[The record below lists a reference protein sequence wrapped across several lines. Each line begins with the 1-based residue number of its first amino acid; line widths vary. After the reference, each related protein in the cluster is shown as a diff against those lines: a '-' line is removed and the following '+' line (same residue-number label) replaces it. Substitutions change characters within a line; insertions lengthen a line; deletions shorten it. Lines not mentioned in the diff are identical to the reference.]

1 MTALPALPSGGGT
14 WFAFGRTDMRG
25 LPLVFWLFLLY
36 LFLNTSYADEEWAVV
51 GKLHL
56 RPLSGLAV
64 LAVML
69 WQTVVHEL
77 MPVSDRVER
86 RTHVGPKLL
95 AAPGAW
101 WLFLFLVAGVLSW
114 VWAYAPARSGPAQI
128 EHAKQVL
135 PFFAGCFLLT
145 SRRRVLLAVL
155 VVCSAQGIYLV
166 RSFLEYLAGKHDFT
180 MGVNRMLGMGTSY
193 EDPNSFAATVVFGLI
208 LVVWAGIH
216 TRSPFLRLCS
226 VAYFLLGSVCVIYA
240 RSRSGLVLLV
250 LAVVWTLFSIPSARV
265 KFGLMAAVLAL
276 AIALTGAQTKAAK
289 ERFSGILSA
298 QTYKRD
304 SSTRGRIEG
313 YQVSWKIFQQK
324 PLFGVGPMNWG
335 LYRARHIDGN
345 KHEPHNLGGQLI
357 ATRGLAG
364 TLTFLGFL
372 LASAAFALRTWWRQ
386 RRLGDA
392 WSRSVASLASA
403 VFATHVLLFVS
414 GLAAH
419 NLDRPQWYL
428 LPALLAGAVM
438 HGARE
443 GTDVAEQTAASRPGQ
458 TRS

>member
-1 MTALPALPSGGGT
+1 MTPLPSLPAGGGR
-14 WFAFGRTDMRG
+14 WFGFGRTDARG

-36 LFLNTSYADEEWAVV
+36 LFLNTSYVDEEWAVV
-51 GKLHL
+51 GLLRL

-69 WQTVVHEL
+69 WRAAFDEL
-77 MPVSDRVER
+77 TPASDETLR
-86 RTHVGPKLL
+86 RTRVGPRIL

-114 VWAYAPARSGPAQI
+114 VWAYEPSRSGTAQI

-135 PFFAGCFLLT
+135 PFFAGCTLLT
-145 SRRRVLLAVL
+145 SRRRLLLAVL
-155 VVCSAQGIYLV
+155 VLVGAHGIYLV

-216 TRSPFLRLCS
+216 TRSPLLRLCS
-226 VAYFLLGSVCVIYA
+226 IAYFLLGSVCVIYA
-240 RSRSGLVLLV
+240 HSRSGLVLLV
-250 LAVVWTLFSIPSARV
+250 LAVVWTFFSIPSKRV
-265 KFGLMAAVLAL
+265 KLVLAAAVLAL
-276 AIALTGAQTKAAK
+276 GVALAGAQTKAAK
-289 ERFSGILSA
+289 ERFTGIFSA

-313 YQVSWKIFQQK
+313 YQVSWQIFQRK

-364 TLTFLGFL
+364 ALTFLGFL
-372 LASAAFALRTWWRQ
+372 IASGAFAIRTWIA
-386 RRLGDA
+386 RRRSADA
-392 WSRSVASLASA
+392 WDRGVAGLASA
-403 VFATHVLLFVS
+403 VLATHALLFVS

-428 LPALLAGAVM
+428 LPALLAAAVM
-438 HGARE
+438 YGSR
-443 GTDVAEQTAASRPGQ
+443 AESAVEEPPH
-458 TRS
+458 